1 MTPARLSL
9 IKRLA
14 TNLDAARAQHR
25 GRTVPA
31 ICEGGSFDGRA
42 HVAGDADGFR
52 VEPANDDYPRR
63 DKGA

>member
-1 MTPARLSL
+1 MTPASRAHR
-9 IKRLA
+9 IRVIA
-14 TNLDAARAQHR
+14 NLEAAQR

-31 ICEGGSFDGRA
+31 IQEGGPFDGRA

-63 DKGA
+63 DKGC